1 MLSRSLLWYVART
14 SGLVAWGALAA
25 SMIWGLLMTTKLLGR
40 RVRPNW
46 MLDLHRFL
54 GALALIFT
62 GIHVTG
68 ITFDSYAKI
77 GLVSAFVPFADRR
90 TTVPLAMGIV
100 SLYFL
105 AAVELTS
112 LARKHLRRRLW
123 RRVHVLSFPLF
134 LFSTLH
140 AITEGTDA
148 RNELLL
154 ITGGLVIVS
163 VLLLSVFRLEDV
175 VDPELAP
182 ARP

>member
-1 MLSRSLLWYVART
+1 MLSRSLLWYVARS
-14 SGLVAWGALAA
+14 SGLVAWGGLAA
-25 SMIWGLLMTTKLLGR
+25 SMVWGLLMTTKLLGR

-68 ITFDSYAKI
+68 IIFDTYAKI
-77 GLVSAFVPFADRR
+77 GLVSAFVPLADRH

-100 SLYFL
+100 SLYLL

-112 LARKHLRRRLW
+112 LARRRLSRKLW
-123 RRVHVLSFPLF
+123 RRVHALSFPLF

-140 AITEGTDA
+140 AITEGTDT

-154 ITGGLVIVS
+154 ITGGLVIAG
-163 VLLLSVFRLEDV
+163 VLLMAVFRLEDV
-175 VDPELAP
+175 VDPPIAP
-182 ARP
+182 ARL